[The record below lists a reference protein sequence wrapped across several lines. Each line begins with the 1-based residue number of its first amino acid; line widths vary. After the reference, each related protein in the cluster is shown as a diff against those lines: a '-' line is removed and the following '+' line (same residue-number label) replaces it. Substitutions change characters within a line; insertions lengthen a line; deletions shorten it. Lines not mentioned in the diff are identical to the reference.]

1 MTNLS
6 ENGVNAGLLA
16 VLRTVAALLFSFV
29 LFSLFLLVIGANPG
43 EVFGYMLQGS
53 VGSSFS
59 LQNTILMSAPLLLV
73 AFCTALPAKL
83 GMVVIGGEGALVV
96 GGLAAAAAGYIL
108 KDAAYAISITGMFLA
123 SFVSAGVWIGLIG
136 LLKQYKGANET
147 IVSLLLN
154 YIAIAL
160 LNHLVEGA
168 LRDPASLN
176 KPSTHHIGMEH
187 MLGKLP
193 GTDIHYGVVM
203 GIVVAL
209 ILYFIYHWTTFGF
222 SVRIAGGNSK
232 AARLAGLSL
241 SKIILITF
249 FLAGG
254 VAGLAGFVE
263 VTAVHGRA
271 NASLAAGYGYTG
283 ILVAFLARQHPVA
296 IIPVTFLF
304 GALAASNGLIQRRCE
319 LPDATM
325 IVLQGIIF
333 VTIIGWDA
341 IAAGFNFN
349 SIKATKLYSY
359 GARILVN
366 PFGNYRRS
374 YKS

>member
-1 MTNLS
+1 MIGMLLS
-6 ENGVNAGLLA
+6 A
-16 VLRTVAALLFSFV
+16 
-29 LFSLFLLVIGANPG
+29 
-43 EVFGYMLQGS
+43 
-53 VGSSFS
+53 
-59 LQNTILMSAPLLLV
+59 
-73 AFCTALPAKL
+73 
-83 GMVVIGGEGALVV
+83 
-96 GGLAAAAAGYIL
+96 
-108 KDAAYAISITGMFLA
+108 FLA
-123 SFVSAGVWIGLIG
+123 AGVWIGMIG
-136 LLKQYKGANET
+136 MLKYYKGANET

-187 MLGKLP
+187 MLGKLA
-193 GTDIHYGVVM
+193 GSDIHYGVLI
-203 GIVVAL
+203 GIICAL
-209 ILYFIYHWTTFGF
+209 LLYFIFHWTTFGF
-222 SVRIAGGNSK
+222 SVRIAGGNSH
-232 AARLAGLSL
+232 AAKLAGLSL
-241 SKIILITF
+241 KKIILLTF

-283 ILVAFLARQHPVA
+283 ILVAFLARQHPLA

-304 GALAASNGLIQRRCE
+304 GALTASNGLIQRRCE

-341 IAAGFNFN
+341 LV
-349 SIKATKLYSY
+349 SKIKLNALKDTKFYTY
-359 GARILVN
+359 GSRLLVN